1 MRLQDFSNSNPTISG
16 FKENLFIVYQNGNRI
31 FFRSINVASVQKIAL
46 QNEIDRNSAD
56 IPSPIVDKA
65 KSTKVHSE
73 PTPTPDAGEAPKIS
87 MDKLV

>member
-1 MRLQDFSNSNPTISG
+1 LRIQDFSNSKPTISG
-16 FKENLFIVYQNGNRI
+16 FEENLFIVFQNGNKI

-56 IPSPIVDKA
+56 IPSPIVDNA
-65 KSTKVHSE
+65 KSTKNHSE
-73 PTPTPDAGEAPKIS
+73 PTPTPDAGEAPTIS